1 MSQYASARN
10 RKSGCAAF
18 VRPIRVG
25 QYSSCGAGPARSP
38 HVRAKTSL
46 VISIAMS
53 QRSPSHCAADRDQGL
68 RDGLA
73 QSGRE
78 RIELRHVGP
87 RGEVR
92 VATLG
97 HHAARGAQERL
108 GVAREV
114 LLGAGQQAL
123 GTRGGPRMVGGD
135 VVGHVVEDHAQAP
148 GGELLAR
155 RRQRR
160 GTAEALVHDVVAHAV
175 GRADHVLG
183 AQVREGGAVGRVQGR
198 VLQGDPQ
205 ACRAALPDAHQPD
218 GVDGQRRE
226 RIPLGGGHLVERE
239 RPPALAAEALQPHR
253 GVDLVDGRAARQA
266 HDASRSAGDAGGRAG
281 LRAHARRGAGRAAP
295 RSRST
300 RSDGWRRCRH
310 RCRRGST
317 RGRAAG
323 RASAGRAGTSR
334 CRRTPAGARPRP
346 R

>member
-10 RKSGCAAF
+10 RKSGWAAF
-18 VRPIRVG
+18 VRAIRVG

-53 QRSPSHCAADRDQGL
+53 QRSPSHCSPIAIRVS

-73 QSGRE
+73 QRGRE
-78 RIELRHVGP
+78 RVELHHVGP

-97 HHAARGAQERL
+97 DHAARGAQERL

-148 GGELLAR
+148 GGELLAC

-198 VLQGDPQ
+198 VLQGD
-205 ACRAALPDAHQPD
+205 RA
-218 GVDGQRRE
+218 G
-226 RIPLGGGHLVERE
+226 
-239 RPPALAAEALQPHR
+239 RP
-253 GVDLVDGRAARQA
+253 GCAARRP
-266 HDASRSAGDAGGRAG
+266 S
-281 LRAHARRGAGRAAP
+281 ARRRRRAAP
-295 RSRST
+295 RARPT
-300 RSDGWRRCRH
+300 RRRAP
-310 RCRRGST
+310 RRARARARA
-317 RGRAAG
+317 RGRGAA
-323 RASAGRAGTSR
+323 ATPR
-334 CRRTPAGARPRP
+334 C
-346 R
+346 

>member
-1 MSQYASARN
+1 MSQYASAMN

-18 VRPIRVG
+18 VRAISAG
-25 QYSSCGAGPARSP
+25 QYSSGGAGPARSP

-53 QRSPSHCAADRDQGL
+53 QRSAVALLADRDQGL
-68 RDGLA
+68 GDGLA

-78 RIELRHVGP
+78 GVELRHVGP
-87 RGEVR
+87 RGEVG
-92 VATLG
+92 VAALG

-123 GTRGGPRMVGGD
+123 GTRGRPRMVGGD

-148 GGELLAR
+148 GGELLAC

-175 GRADHVLG
+175 GRADHVLR

-198 VLQGDPQ
+198 IVQGDPQ
-205 ACRAALPDAHQPD
+205 AGRAALPDAHQPH
-218 GVDGQRRE
+218 GVDRQRRE

-239 RPPALAAEALQPHR
+239 R
-253 GVDLVDGRAARQA
+253 
-266 HDASRSAGDAGGRAG
+266 
-281 LRAHARRGAGRAAP
+281 
-295 RSRST
+295 RSRARGPGAAAT
-300 RSDGWRRCRH
+300 PRC
-310 RCRRGST
+310 
-317 RGRAAG
+317 
-323 RASAGRAGTSR
+323 
-334 CRRTPAGARPRP
+334 
-346 R
+346 